1 MKTDLPSD
9 YRQLQLALSHIGF
22 FRRGTLLKRM
32 MTCGK
37 PVCACKASPP
47 RLHGPYYQWT
57 RKVDGKTVTV
67 NLSAQQAKLLEG
79 GSLPARNLIASSPK
93 WSAFRWRQPSASC
106 KSCRHQR
113 ARRRSGVAVPSG
125 VQQASNYPTSCSYP
139 DAEGRGGAGA
149 QY

>member
-1 MKTDLPSD
+1 MKTDLPSG

-22 FRRGTLLKRM
+22 FCRGTLLKRM

-57 RKVDGKTVTV
+57 RKVDGRTATV

-79 GSLPARNLIASSPK
+79 WIAAGKELDRIVAEMEHISLEATE
-93 WSAFRWRQPSASC
+93 RQLQELPPPTR
-106 KSCRHQR
+106 KVPLTRRR
-113 ARRRSGVAVPSG
+113 ARRGAVG
-125 VQQASNYPTSCSYP
+125 
-139 DAEGRGGAGA
+139 
-149 QY
+149 

>member
-1 MKTDLPSD
+1 MKADLSPD
-9 YRQLQLALSHIGF
+9 YKQLQLALSHIGF

-67 NLSAQQAKLLEG
+67 RVSAEQATLLEG
-79 GSLPARNLIASSPK
+79 WIAAGKELDRVVAEMEHISLEVTELMLQRLPPPK
-93 WSAFRWRQPSASC
+93 RKVPVKR
-106 KSCRHQR
+106 RH
-113 ARRRSGVAVPSG
+113 P
-125 VQQASNYPTSCSYP
+125 
-139 DAEGRGGAGA
+139 ERGAAG
-149 QY
+149 